1 MNNWGIRARVILL
14 ALIPTAIVAI
24 VMGAYFVTARVQDL
38 DSNVRDRG
46 ITIANYVAQTS
57 VYSLL
62 SRNNKSLTRLV
73 TSARDGD
80 EDIMAIAIF
89 TKNNLLLASSGTKE
103 LIAQLA
109 GQSTSPLF
117 QTSIIEQAD
126 EYIIRAPIISQQINS
141 QSSGHQSGINTRT
154 IGYVSV
160 TITSKNI
167 RLRQYQTI
175 ATALVILIIGLILG
189 GVLAQNM
196 SRNITIP
203 IIQLANAVKRIKEGQ
218 LKVEIKAKSNGE
230 LQTLVEGFNDMSD
243 SLYEAREEMQM
254 AIEQATADIN
264 ATNTALEE
272 QNVELNIARKEAL
285 EASRVKSEFLA
296 NMSHE
301 IRTPMNGVI
310 GFTNLLLNSTLTEKQ
325 NDYLSTIKKSADGLL
340 SIIDNILDFSKIEAG
355 KMVMENRPV
364 VISDCIDETLNLL
377 APSAQAKGIE
387 IIGIIYQDVPQYI
400 MGDAGRICQILTNRC
415 NNAIKFT
422 RKGTIQIKVMLDDEN
437 AKNVRLRFSVTDTGV
452 GLTEEQQKVLF
463 QAFTQADTTTTRRFG
478 GTGLG
483 LVISK
488 KLVESMNGK
497 IGLESQENIGS
508 TFWFTIKLDKNTEFR
523 KTTELG
529 FPGRR
534 VLFHD
539 ANKVS
544 QQASIFLMRRW
555 GVLLEDINSLEVLV
569 ATAASYEKQNK
580 SVHLILLGG
589 YHPEQYSKE
598 QKILNDLTKRLNITF
613 ANLINSKEEKTI
625 KEFTDFGLVE
635 YLSKPITR
643 MSFYAALHNWFDI
656 QDSSVTRSKTT
667 PALNSINKQTRILC
681 VDDNN
686 ANLKLINAFLS
697 EFEVDTELAS
707 NGIEAVELCEQ
718 KEFDIVFMDIQ
729 MPGMDGLKATKLI
742 RKINTPNLK
751 LPIIALTAHAMKG
764 EKERLISEGMDDYLT
779 KPINQEQLKSCIKK
793 WTNREIRFKKSRENR
808 LKDNSSEQTSESIKK
823 SIDWELS
830 IKNAGGRE
838 DLAKEMLT
846 MLVDSFEESTGLIE
860 KYSKEQQLTELI
872 EQVHKLHGATAYCG
886 VPNLKF
892 LAHQYESL
900 LKTTGFNEQFIE
912 VHRAF
917 ISETHII
924 RELAPNFLS

>member
-57 VYSLL
+57 VFSLL
-62 SRNNKSLTRLV
+62 SRNSNSLTRLV

-103 LIAQLA
+103 LVSHLT
-109 GQSTSPLF
+109 GQGATLLF
-117 QTSIIEQAD
+117 QTSVIEQPD
-126 EYIIRAPIISQQINS
+126 GYIIRAPIISQPTHN
-141 QSSGHQSGINTRT
+141 QSSERQSEANTPT

-189 GVLAQNM
+189 GILAQNM

-218 LKVEIKAKSNGE
+218 LKVEIKTRSTGE

-264 ATNTALEE
+264 STNTALEE
-272 QNVELNIARKEAL
+272 QNVELNMARKEAI

-310 GFTNLLLNSTLTEKQ
+310 GFTNLLLNSSLTEKQ

-355 KMVMENRPV
+355 KMVMESRPIV
-364 VISDCIDETLNLL
+364 VSDCLDETLNLL
-377 APSAQAKGIE
+377 APSAQAKGLE
-387 IIGIIYQDVPQYI
+387 IVGVIYQDVPQYL
-400 MGDAGRICQILTNRC
+400 MGDAGRVCQILTNLC

-422 RKGTIQIKVMLDDEN
+422 KKGTIQIKVMLDDETDTD
-437 AKNVRLRFSVTDTGV
+437 VRLRFSVTDTGV
-452 GLTEEQQKVLF
+452 GLNEEQQKVLF

-497 IGLESQENIGS
+497 IGLESQENVGS
-508 TFWFTIKLDKNTEFR
+508 TFWFTLKLEKDSEPFR
-523 KTTELG
+523 KTELG

-539 ANKVS
+539 ANRIS
-544 QQASIFLMRRW
+544 QQASKFLMSRW
-555 GVLLEDINSLEVLV
+555 GILLEDIDSLDALV
-569 ATAASYEKQNK
+569 TTAKSYEKQNK
-580 SVHLILLGG
+580 SIHLVLVGG
-589 YHPEQYSKE
+589 YHPGRHAKQLKD
-598 QKILNDLTKRLNITF
+598 LNEIAKRLDIPF
-613 ANLINSKEEKTI
+613 ANLINSKEEKSI
-625 KEFTDFGLVE
+625 NEFTDFDFPL
-635 YLSKPITR
+635 YLSKPLTR
-643 MSFYAALHNWFDI
+643 MSFYGALYQWFDI
-656 QDSSVTRSKTT
+656 KDSSMVKNELVQVKNQT
-667 PALNSINKQTRILC
+667 KQRIKILC
-681 VDDNN
+681 VDDNS
-686 ANLKLINAFLS
+686 ANLKLIGAFLS
-697 EFEVDTELAS
+697 EFDVDTALAN
-707 NGIEAVELCEQ
+707 NGVEAIERCE
-718 KEFDIVFMDIQ
+718 KNRFDIVFMDIQ
-729 MPGMDGLKATKLI
+729 MPGMDGLKASKLI
-742 RKINTPNLK
+742 RKTSAKNLK

-764 EKERLISEGMDDYLT
+764 EKERLLSEGMDDYLT

-793 WTNREIRFKKSRENR
+793 WTDNDIQFIKSAGTST
-808 LKDNSSEQTSESIKK
+808 KNSPSDILDK
-823 SIDWELS
+823 SIDWTLS

-846 MLVDSFEESTGLIE
+846 MLVASFKDSIELIQEYLEETQL
-860 KYSKEQQLTELI
+860 SKLI

-886 VPNLKF
+886 VPKLKS
-892 LAHQYESL
+892 LAQQYESL
-900 LKTTGFNEQFIE
+900 LKTTGFDEKL
-912 VHRAF
+912 
-917 ISETHII
+917 SEIH
-924 RELAPNFLS
+924 ELFVLETETIKRLSADFLP

>member
-14 ALIPTAIVAI
+14 ALIPTAIVAF

-46 ITIANYVAQTS
+46 TTIANYVAQTS

-62 SRNNKSLTRLV
+62 SRNSNSLTRLV

-103 LIAQLA
+103 LISQLT
-109 GQSTSPLF
+109 GQGATLLF
-117 QTSIIEQAD
+117 QTSVIERPD
-126 EYIIRAPIISQQINS
+126 GYTIRTPIISQSAHS
-141 QSSGHQSGINTRT
+141 QSSEYQSEANMPT

-160 TITSKNI
+160 TITNKNI

-175 ATALVILIIGLILG
+175 ATALIILIIGLILG
-189 GVLAQNM
+189 GILAQNM

-218 LKVEIKAKSNGE
+218 LKVKIKTKSSGE

-264 ATNTALEE
+264 STNTALEE
-272 QNVELNIARKEAL
+272 QNVELNMARKEAI

-355 KMVMENRPV
+355 KMVMENRP
-364 VISDCIDETLNLL
+364 IIMSDCLDETLNLL
-377 APSAQAKGIE
+377 APSAQAKEIE
-387 IIGIIYQDVPQYI
+387 IVGVIYQDVPQYL
-400 MGDAGRICQILTNRC
+400 MGDAGRVCQILTNLC

-422 RKGTIQIKVMLDDEN
+422 EKGTIQIKVMLDDETDTD
-437 AKNVRLRFSVTDTGV
+437 VRLRFSVTDTGV
-452 GLTEEQQKVLF
+452 GLNQDQQKVLF

-497 IGLESQENIGS
+497 IGLESEENVGS
-508 TFWFTIKLDKNTEFR
+508 TFWFTLKLEKDTETSR
-523 KTTELG
+523 KTELG

-539 ANKVS
+539 ANRIS
-544 QQASIFLMRRW
+544 QQASKFLMSRW
-555 GVLLEDINSLEVLV
+555 GVILEDIDSIEALV
-569 ATAASYEKQNK
+569 STAESYEKQNK
-580 SVHLILLGG
+580 SIHLILVGG
-589 YHPEQYSKE
+589 YHPSQHAK
-598 QKILNDLTKRLNITF
+598 QLKILNDTAKRLNIPF
-613 ANLINSKEEKTI
+613 ANLINSKEEKSI
-625 KEFTDFGLVE
+625 SEFTEFGLTE
-635 YLSKPITR
+635 CLSKPITR
-643 MSFYAALHNWFDI
+643 MSFYGALYHWFDI
-656 QDSSVTRSKTT
+656 QDSSMAKNETVLMEGRDKTRAK
-667 PALNSINKQTRILC
+667 ILC
-681 VDDNN
+681 VDDNS
-686 ANLKLINAFLS
+686 ANLKLIGAFLS
-697 EFEVDTELAS
+697 EFDVETTLAT
-707 NGIEAVELCEQ
+707 NGAEAIDCCE
-718 KEFDIVFMDIQ
+718 KNDFDIVFMDIQ
-729 MPGMDGLKATKLI
+729 MPGMDGLKASKFI
-742 RKINTPNLK
+742 RKTNTRNLK

-764 EKERLISEGMDDYLT
+764 EKERLLSEGMDDYLT

-793 WTNREIRFKKSRENR
+793 WSNRDIQFKKPLNTSSNENFS
-808 LKDNSSEQTSESIKK
+808 DNSDK

-846 MLVDSFEESTGLIE
+846 MLVDSFGDSIELIE
-860 KYSKEQQLTELI
+860 KHSREQQLTALI

-886 VPNLKF
+886 VPKLKS
-892 LAHQYESL
+892 LAHKYEGL
-900 LKTTGFNEQFIE
+900 LKTTGFDEQLTE
-912 VHRAF
+912 VHKVF
-917 ISETHII
+917 ITETNIISE
-924 RELAPNFLS
+924 LASDFLS